1 MVLGPEGCMAL
12 SSKLRPPSPGLLPP
26 RDQGGLCLQRDPKRG
41 ATWSR
46 ATRCAMSSCRGPAL
60 WLGLC
65 PRVSSHQGRGI
76 GRNDGMK
83 EGQVGAHMPAP
94 CWLSD
99 LGTCVSHAG
108 SAGLDGDALSLQT
121 SWLIGRHWTCQ
132 PYSLRLSP
140 VAGSGAEGSRA
151 GGAAGVGGAQ
161 GREIHKAEG
170 GHTHT
175 YMYTRVHVQA
185 LTGIHV
191 HTGAHTSLWTAQC
204 AGGVPFAT
212 VCTMYA
218 AFRESVINSI

>member
-1 MVLGPEGCMAL
+1 MALGPEGCVAL
-12 SSKLRPPSPGLLPP
+12 SSLPGPPSPGLLPP

-65 PRVSSHQGRGI
+65 PRVSSRQGRGV
-76 GRNDGMK
+76 GGNDGMK
-83 EGQVGAHMPAP
+83 EGQVGAHTPAP
-94 CWLSD
+94 CWPSD

-151 GGAAGVGGAQ
+151 GGEAGVGGAQ

-170 GHTHT
+170 GRAHTPT
-175 YMYTRVHVQA
+175 C
-185 LTGIHV
+185 IHV
-191 HTGAHTSLWTAQC
+191 CMYRLSQAYTCTQVHTQACGQH
-204 AGGVPFAT
+204 
-212 VCTMYA
+212 
-218 AFRESVINSI
+218 SVRVGSHSPPSALCMPLSVNL